1 VSKVTSRLTYANVM
15 ATIAVFIALGGV
27 ATAAFTLPKK
37 SVGPKQLKANA
48 VKTGKIADGAV
59 TEPKIADG
67 AVTEPKI
74 ANGAVSAAKVQGGLP
89 FYKNVVVREQVFPN
103 QGTNVSD
110 VADIHCAS
118 GEQAVGGGAG
128 GTTVGTR
135 HFPNLDVDTQVLADA
150 PIDANDDA
158 VANGASAVG
167 WHISAKV
174 LSGPRDLRLYAIC
187 AQK

>member
-1 VSKVTSRLTYANVM
+1 MSKVTSRLTYANVM
-15 ATIAVFIALGGV
+15 ATIAVFIALGGI

-59 TEPKIADG
+59 TEPKIA
-67 AVTEPKI
+67 
-74 ANGAVSAAKVQGGLP
+74 NGAVSAAKIQGGLP

-158 VANGASAVG
+158 VASGASAVG

>member
-15 ATIAVFIALGGV
+15 ASIAVFIALGGV

-59 TEPKIADG
+59 TEPKIA
-67 AVTEPKI
+67 
-74 ANGAVSAAKVQGGLP
+74 NGAVSAAKVQGGLS

-150 PIDANDDA
+150 PIDGNDDA
-158 VANGASAVG
+158 VASGASAVG

>member
-1 VSKVTSRLTYANVM
+1 M
-15 ATIAVFIALGGV
+15 ATIAVFIALGGI

-59 TEPKIADG
+59 TEPKIA
-67 AVTEPKI
+67 
-74 ANGAVSAAKVQGGLP
+74 NGAVSAAKIQGGLP
-89 FYKNVVVREQVFPN
+89 FYKNVVVREQVFTN

-158 VANGASAVG
+158 VASGASAVG

>member
-15 ATIAVFIALGGV
+15 ASIAVFIALGGV

-59 TEPKIADG
+59 TEPKIA
-67 AVTEPKI
+67 
-74 ANGAVSAAKVQGGLP
+74 NGAVSAAKVQGGLS

-158 VANGASAVG
+158 VASGASAVG